1 VWITA
6 VEPILVELGF
16 VGTPTA
22 DEPWPRLWWVASG
35 LLSILPIHAA
45 GYHERPGCNAIDRVV
60 CSYTPTIAS
69 LSYSRERHM
78 RIIEN
83 QKIVLT
89 SLKQT
94 VEYSTLPFAKEEV
107 NEIKKM
113 LPPQIQIEVLQTPKK
128 AQVLSALRGHQIA
141 HFACHASL
149 CFDPS
154 QSRLLLADSKT
165 SPFTVS
171 DIAALNIPHAQMA
184 YISACHVAVMKI
196 LRLLDESINLA
207 SAIRL
212 AGYPSVIGS
221 LWQVSNE
228 HSVEIAKEVYGSMLV
243 EKSTLKT
250 ERSAEG
256 LSRAHRERNCSRL

>member
-1 VWITA
+1 
-6 VEPILVELGF
+6 
-16 VGTPTA
+16 
-22 DEPWPRLWWVASG
+22 
-35 LLSILPIHAA
+35 
-45 GYHERPGCNAIDRVV
+45 
-60 CSYTPTIAS
+60 
-69 LSYSRERHM
+69 M
-78 RIIEN
+78 
-83 QKIVLT
+83 
-89 SLKQT
+89 
-94 VEYSTLPFAKEEV
+94 
-107 NEIKKM
+107 
-113 LPPQIQIEVLQTPKK
+113 
-128 AQVLSALRGHQIA
+128 
-141 HFACHASL
+141 
-149 CFDPS
+149 
-154 QSRLLLADSKT
+154 
-165 SPFTVS
+165 S